1 MLNASIAQSNHL
13 SPGPRV
19 TETLP
24 TPAAAAGV
32 AAMMKAPPRLV
43 PVQDLKAAT
52 RARGVRTRAERPQV
66 QVSCSTG
73 GPIPTAPASYEGL
86 SHFYGWFV

>member
-1 MLNASIAQSNHL
+1 MLTASIAQSNHL

-24 TPAAAAGV
+24 PPAAAVAGV
-32 AAMMKAPPRLV
+32 AAMMRAPPRPV

-52 RARGVRTRAERPQV
+52 RARGMRT
-66 QVSCSTG
+66 
-73 GPIPTAPASYEGL
+73 
-86 SHFYGWFV
+86 